1 MKDLRITLLS
11 DGSSDRVLLRHIEW
25 LLEQHVRRDFAIQ
38 PYWADLRSITPRP
51 KELSDRIGTAIELYP
66 CDVLFVHRDAEGD
79 SKKAEERFG
88 EIKSAAAPFDASA
101 PPIVPV
107 VPIRMQEA
115 WLLFDVDAIRRAAG
129 NPTGGKPLDIPSL
142 SETER
147 RADPKKLLHEILR
160 IASDTSG
167 RKRRNFRVRRAVH
180 RVGDLIKDFSPLRQL
195 TAFKR
200 LEDDL
205 KHVLV
210 DNDWL

>member
-11 DGSSDRVLLRHIEW
+11 DGSSDRVLLRHIGW
-25 LLEQHVRRDFAIQ
+25 LLEQHVRPDVAIQ
-38 PYWADLRSITPRP
+38 PYWADLRGITPKP
-51 KELSDRIGTAIELYP
+51 KGLSDRIRTAINLFP
-66 CDVLFVHRDAEGD
+66 CDILFVHRDAEGD
-79 SKKAEERFG
+79 SKKADERFG
-88 EIKSAAAPFDASA
+88 EIKNAAAPLDASV

-129 NPTGGKPLDIPSL
+129 NPKGAMQLDIPSL
-142 SETER
+142 SQTER
-147 RADPKKLLHEILR
+147 RADPKELLHDILR